1 MEFECLENGME
12 WRASRRSEKTVGQD
26 AAEGECDRHGSAQ
39 MNTDR
44 QVI

>member
-1 MEFECLENGME
+1 MEYECLENGME
-12 WRASRRSEKTVGQD
+12 LRASRRSEKTEGQD
-26 AAEGECDRHGSAQ
+26 DTEGECDRHGSAH